1 MSTTKSAV
9 MTNELDKAA
18 GRRALVTVGW
28 LMLFAVLAGFAISL
42 VTHALQAANV
52 QVPGWT
58 FGSNS
63 ALMAHFAG
71 VPSLLAAGWAALAL
85 RQIYSR
91 RWLVGSIIAGIFGV
105 AIALVT
111 ILITTAGLA
120 AQTAWVLGAVWAMVA
135 GLWLADMFNE
145 VKQPGVLTAL
155 AIDVWIALVALLIFQ
170 DILRFV
176 FPVVIGL
183 LITMPLLMAAE
194 HKISHSV
201 KELSGLPWMA
211 VGVFGLP
218 LVLGVMLHLMNSI
231 IPW

>member
-1 MSTTKSAV
+1 
-9 MTNELDKAA
+9 MTNELDRAA
-18 GRRALVTVGW
+18 GRRAAITVGW
-28 LMLFAVLAGFAISL
+28 LMLFAILAGFGISL

-63 ALMAHFAG
+63 ALIAHFAG
-71 VPSLLAAGWAALAL
+71 VPALLAAGWAALAL

-91 RWLVGSIIAGIFGV
+91 RWLVGSAIAGAFGF
-105 AIALVT
+105 AIAVVT
-111 ILITTAGLA
+111 VMITTAGFDT
-120 AQTAWVLGAVWAMVA
+120 QTAWVLGAVWAMVS
-135 GLWLADMFNE
+135 GLWVADMFNE

-155 AIDVWIALVALLIFQ
+155 AIDVWIALVALLIFK
-170 DILRFV
+170 DILPFV
-176 FPVVIGL
+176 FPVMVGL

-201 KELSGLPWMA
+201 KELSGLPWMG

-218 LVLGVMLHLMNSI
+218 VVLGAMLHLMNSI